1 MDYKIILEDLLKRQ
15 YESSWFE
22 FKENWFE
29 EKKLGM
35 YISALS
41 NIAKVKGSDYA
52 YFFWGV
58 NDKTHEVVGTNFDYD
73 QDVKH
78 EPLQHYLTRLL
89 NPVINFK
96 FDSFEY
102 NGKRVV
108 ILIIPQAKSISTSFE
123 DVRYT
128 RIGSSLESLVRY
140 PEKEAEIWYAL
151 NHKEDDI
158 ETMESDYQDLTFNSL
173 INYYS
178 TKGIT
183 LNLSTYKKNLGL
195 LNNEGKYN
203 LLAQLLSDN
212 SHINIRVSIFAGTS
226 KADPLFSVKEFG
238 LMNLLLS
245 LDKVLDYGD
254 TFNIPQAD
262 ERNRIV
268 ERKEVYLFDL
278 ASYREAVINAFV
290 HNNWKNH
297 NAPMFTFYSDRIE
310 ILSHGGLSPK
320 LTIKDFYK
328 GTSEPVNK
336 KLSEIFLQLHISEKT
351 GRGVPTILSNYGE
364 KAFEFSENRI
374 QVTIPFN
381 RINIVDYHPQIKV
394 GNKSGEKVVNKINK
408 SQLKMIELIRN
419 DPNVTTNIL
428 MRKLGLGHTAI
439 QNNLTKLQKLGVV
452 TRIGSKKSGYW
463 QVNDDN

>member
-108 ILIIPQAKSISTSFE
+108 ILIIPQAKSIPTSFE

-394 GNKSGEKVVNKINK
+394 SNKSGE
-408 SQLKMIELIRN
+408 
-419 DPNVTTNIL
+419 
-428 MRKLGLGHTAI
+428 
-439 QNNLTKLQKLGVV
+439 
-452 TRIGSKKSGYW
+452 
-463 QVNDDN
+463 